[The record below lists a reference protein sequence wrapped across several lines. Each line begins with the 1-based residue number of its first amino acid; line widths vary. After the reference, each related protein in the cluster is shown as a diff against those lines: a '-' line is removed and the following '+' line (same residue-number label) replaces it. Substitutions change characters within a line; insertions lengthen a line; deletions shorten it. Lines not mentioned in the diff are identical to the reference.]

1 MIIKVKVF
9 PKSNFNKILKI
20 NDNEYSIYVKED
32 TKNNKA
38 NRRMINLGDCY
49 INGPKKL
56 KNQLNYDDSNEK
68 GVVRHVFS
76 WQKMHIL

>member
-20 NDNEYSIYVKED
+20 NNNEYSIYVKED

-56 KNQLNYDDSNEK
+56 KN
-68 GVVRHVFS
+68 
-76 WQKMHIL
+76 

>member
-20 NDNEYSIYVKED
+20 NNNEYSIYVKED

-38 NRRMINLGDCY
+38 NRRMINLLSKELN
-49 INGPKKL
+49 ISFTKL
-56 KNQLNYDDSNEK
+56 KIKNMRSREK
-68 GVVRHVFS
+68 
-76 WQKMHIL
+76 IIEIIDC